1 MADNESM
8 NRWQIKEMIDDA
20 ISKHE
25 LRKENSFV
33 PVYMLEIYKKDVEA
47 QVHDLKNS
55 VKDLEDAA
63 NDAKDRNKWLLRLV
77 VGAVITSFIPIAIA
91 LMSKTNGGM

>member
-1 MADNESM
+1 MADNESI

-25 LRKENSFV
+25 LRKESTFV

-47 QVHDLKNS
+47 QVHELENS
-55 VKDLEDAA
+55 VKDLEAA
-63 NDAKDRNKWLLRLV
+63 ASDAKDRNKWLFRLV
-77 VGAVITSFIPIAIA
+77 VGAVLTSFVPIAIA
-91 LMSKTNGGM
+91 LLSKNGGM